1 MKSDL
6 SNNQQSSEFALVDY
20 LERLAARK
28 HDRIGVICHLSRLQP
43 YNRRAHHIRVAVNT
57 FENLLAQFEGRMF
70 TMRNNDIVFIGQAN
84 ALDKLNE
91 AMVKLRYLFS
101 SDPIVTNKL
110 DDYTGTNGFITWYK
124 LANEYDALLEIS
136 RRMHHSTQT
145 GQPKNLGESVKHEKV
160 ALNPDQLG
168 WLEDSL
174 ANADLSSFIRNQSIC
189 AVSSGKPVPIF
200 NELYVSIPDLE
211 SQIAPGVDLTANRWL
226 FQYLTAV
233 LDRRMLIYL
242 AEEGERSTRAFSFNM
257 NVATLLSTDFT
268 KFDQRVSSGLRGRL
282 VIELQAV
289 DVFSD
294 MAAYMFARDYVAD
307 RGYRIC
313 LDGLTHF
320 TAPFIDRNKLAFDF
334 VKIFW
339 TSAMSHIDFERMA
352 LDLKSQ
358 ENDESALARVILCRC
373 DSQEAVDVGKKVGI
387 NLFQGRH
394 VDKIL
399 RDSEG
404 RSLVRSPR

>member
-6 SNNQQSSEFALVDY
+6 NSQQSNEFALVDY

-28 HDRIGVICHLSRLQP
+28 HDRIAMICHISRLQP
-43 YNRRAHHIRVAVNT
+43 YNRRPHHIRVAVNT
-57 FENLLAQFEGRMF
+57 FETLLAQFEGRMF
-70 TMRNNDIVFIGQAN
+70 TLRNNDIVFIGQAN

-91 AMVKLRYLFS
+91 AMIKLRYLFS
-101 SDPIVTNKL
+101 SDPIVNNKL
-110 DDYTGTNGFITWYK
+110 DDYTGANAFVSWYK
-124 LANEYDALLEIS
+124 LSKEYDDFLEVA
-136 RRMHHSTQT
+136 RRMYHSTQT
-145 GQPKNLGESVKHEKV
+145 GQPKNLGEAVQKEKV
-160 ALNPDQLG
+160 AINPDQLG

-174 ANADLSSFIRNQSIC
+174 ANADLSSLIRNQPIC
-189 AVSSGKPVPIF
+189 AISSVKPVPIF

-211 SQIAPGVDLTANRWL
+211 AQVAPGIDLTGNRWL

-257 NVATLLSTDFT
+257 NVATLLSSDFA

-282 VIELQAV
+282 VIELQTV

-320 TAPFIDRNKLAFDF
+320 TAPFVDRSKLAFDF
-334 VKIFW
+334 VKIHW
-339 TSAMSHIDFERMA
+339 TSAMSHIDFERMTA
-352 LDLKSQ
+352 DLKSQ
-358 ENDESALARVILCRC
+358 REDDEGALARVILCRC
-373 DSQEAVDVGKKVGI
+373 DNQEAVDVGKKVGI

-394 VDKIL
+394 IDKIL

-404 RSLVRSPR
+404 RSLVRGK